1 MSEFVLSIDQG
12 TTGTTVLLYDI
23 KQHKICSSANTEYK
37 QHYPQPG
44 WVEHNL
50 DDIWNS
56 VNTSLD
62 KLHQAYSFRNEQIK
76 AIGIT
81 NQRETTCAFD
91 KNGTPL
97 HHAIVWQDRRTQ
109 DFCQNHKGHFQSLQK
124 ISGLPLDAYFSA
136 TKIKWLIDNIP
147 SISNHISETLFG
159 TIDTYLLYK
168 LTDGTS
174 YKTDFTNASRTN
186 LMDLASGTWS
196 GDLKKFFGFSDIN
209 LPEICDSFH
218 KFGVTKNCHF
228 LPDGIPILSILGDQ
242 QSALFGQG
250 CINKG
255 QLKCTYG
262 TGAFLL
268 LNTGTKIEYS
278 NHGLLSTA
286 AYSFN
291 GQKFFALEGSS
302 YIAGAAVQWLRDN
315 LKIITKASEIESMAQ
330 QATDQSM
337 QDLLFYP
344 FFTGIGSPFWNSSA
358 KACLYGMSRDSG
370 NNQIARA
377 CLEGIALSIN
387 DLVEAFAAD
396 LGQPIQQM
404 KVDGGACKNN
414 LLLQAQSNF
423 SECEVIRPIEVEST
437 ALGVAIGS
445 LMMLEASTP
454 EKISQNY
461 QIDRTF
467 KVQPSEYNHIKKK
480 QWKNMLKAIY
490 AT

>member
-1 MSEFVLSIDQG
+1 MRELVLSIDQG
-12 TTGTTVLLYDI
+12 TTGTTVLLLDI
-23 KQHKICSSANTEYK
+23 KNNTICGSANTEYQ
-37 QHYPQPG
+37 QHYPRPG

-50 DDIWNS
+50 GDIWNS
-56 VNTSLD
+56 VKSSFN
-62 KLHQAYSFRNEQIK
+62 KLHEVFSFKNEEIK

-91 KNGTPL
+91 RTGNPL
-97 HHAIVWQDRRTQ
+97 YHAIVWQDRRTQ
-109 DFCQNHKGHFQSLQK
+109 EFCQNNHTQFKQLKH

-136 TKIKWLIDNIP
+136 TKIKWLIDNVP
-147 SISNHISETLFG
+147 AISNNLSHAFFG

-168 LTDGTS
+168 LTNGQS

-186 LMDLASGTWS
+186 LMDLASGEWS
-196 GDLKKFFGFSDIN
+196 GELKQFFSLNNIN

-218 KFGVTKNCHF
+218 NFGETKNCHF

-250 CINKG
+250 CIDKG

-268 LNTGTKIEYS
+268 LNTGEQIQYS
-278 NHGLLSTA
+278 QHGLLSTA
-286 AYSFN
+286 AFSFA
-291 GQKFFALEGSS
+291 GQRKFALEGSS

-315 LKIITKASEIESMAQ
+315 IKIIQKASDIEALAS
-330 QATDQSM
+330 QASDQSM

-370 NNQIARA
+370 NAQIARA

-387 DLVEAFAAD
+387 DLVEAFSAD
-396 LGQPIQQM
+396 LAQPIHQM

-414 LLLQAQSNF
+414 FLMQMQASFSN
-423 SECEVIRPIEVEST
+423 CEVIRPSNVEST
-437 ALGVAIGS
+437 ALGVAIGAT
-445 LMMLEASTP
+445 MMLKNSTP
-454 EKISQNY
+454 ALMAQSYIVDKSFSAVN
-461 QIDRTF
+461 
-467 KVQPSEYNHIKKK
+467 SEYVKNKK
-480 QWKNMLKAIY
+480 QQWSSMLQKIY
-490 AT
+490 TT